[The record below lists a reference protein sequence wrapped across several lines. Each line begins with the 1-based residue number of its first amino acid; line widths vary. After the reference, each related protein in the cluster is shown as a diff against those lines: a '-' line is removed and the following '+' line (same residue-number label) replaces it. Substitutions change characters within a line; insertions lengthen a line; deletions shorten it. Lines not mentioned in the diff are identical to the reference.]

1 MLVTNGTGLALT
13 WRRIPE
19 RYNLIGSRCDNC
31 GEAFFP
37 PRNIC
42 PTCRRRGRVRK
53 QKFSGKGT
61 VYSYTL
67 VTSPP
72 TGFELEAPYPMAI
85 IQLEEGARV
94 LGQLVDTAYEKVK
107 IGAPV
112 EVVFR
117 KIQEEG
123 EEGLIHYGFKFR
135 LSERK

>member
-1 MLVTNGTGLALT
+1 M

-19 RYNLIGSRCDNC
+19 RYNLIGSRCENC

-37 PRNIC
+37 ARAMC
-42 PTCRRRGRVRK
+42 PSCRRRGRVK
-53 QKFSGKGT
+53 KLQFSGRGD

-72 TGFELEAPYPMAI
+72 SGFELEAPYPMAL

-94 LGQLVDTAYEKVK
+94 TAQLVDTDYSKLK

-112 EVVFR
+112 EMVFR

-123 EEGLIHYGFKFR
+123 NEGLIFYGFKFKV
-135 LSERK
+135 SAPKKAKQ